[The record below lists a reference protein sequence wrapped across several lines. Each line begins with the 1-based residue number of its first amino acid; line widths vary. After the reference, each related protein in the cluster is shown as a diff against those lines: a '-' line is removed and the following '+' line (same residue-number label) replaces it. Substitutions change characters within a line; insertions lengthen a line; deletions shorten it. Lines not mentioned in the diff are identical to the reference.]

1 MVILEKDLTY
11 PGSALHTCIIM
22 GRQERRERER
32 EQRREQILEAARELL
47 LEKGYYHISM
57 RQIATLAELGV
68 GTIYSYFKSK
78 EDIYADLSTDVFD
91 QMYDAMQNAAS
102 ETVAPPE
109 KIRSIAAALL
119 KFSSDHRMYY
129 DFLDYFIS
137 TPRTIF
143 PPEMKER
150 VDYHGN
156 RILEPMSVVI
166 REGMETGIFR
176 KVNPAHHSLI
186 FFGLVHGFL
195 HFRKL
200 QHTVLKNE
208 NFTHMYNET
217 VDCFI
222 NGLKS

>member
-1 MVILEKDLTY
+1 M
-11 PGSALHTCIIM
+11 GLH
-22 GRQERRERER
+22 ERRERER
-32 EQRREQILEAARELL
+32 EQRREQILDAARELL

-91 QMYDAMQNAAS
+91 QLYDAMRKAADGAAS
-102 ETVAPPE
+102 PPE
-109 KIRSIAAALL
+109 KIRGIANALL
-119 KFSSDHRMYY
+119 DFSSDHRMYY

-156 RILEPMSVVI
+156 RILEPVAEAI
-166 REGMETGIFR
+166 RQGMASGRFR
-176 KVNPAHHSLI
+176 KVSPERHALI
-186 FFGLVHGFL
+186 FFGSVHGFL

-200 QHTVLKNE
+200 QDTVLRNDNFNE
-208 NFTHMYNET
+208 MYNET
-217 VDCFI
+217 IECFI
-222 NGLKS
+222 NGLKV